1 MSENPAHLSDMST
14 NKNNQSRNQPRT
26 ETPGV
31 KGNKQF
37 SENQR
42 QEAADVNLSS
52 VAEAPIYNFS
62 TEMTDTLGN
71 DWTYFDG
78 PSDLG
83 DNRRGWQSTHANGAV
98 MEVSNNGTSTVGQEW
113 YVRNADGLSVSGTTD
128 YVDEAIEIAGKQAS
142 WGSCGIAFG
151 QKTPW
156 GNVEEII
163 RPALGITYVSTAK
176 HDAVKL
182 SAERNAA
189 MPSAFRKRSGWY
201 AEWGIEKVRLVF
213 PADFVR
219 KEDVYRGLPNSEST
233 YEIKTKAARIVK
245 DLYPD
250 AFAAAG
256 YGTVAESESIVLR
269 KRKDVER
276 SK

>member
-42 QEAADVNLSS
+42 QEATDVNLSS
-52 VAEAPIYNFS
+52 VEAPIYSFS

-83 DNRRGWQSTHANGAV
+83 DDRRGWQSTHANGAV
-98 MEVSNNGTSTVGQEW
+98 MEVSNDGTSTVGHEW
-113 YVRNADGLSVSGTTD
+113 YVRNTDGLSASGTTD

-142 WGSCGIAFG
+142 WGSCGVAFG

-156 GNVEEII
+156 GNVEEIV

-176 HDAVKL
+176 RDAVKL

-189 MPSAFRKRSGWY
+189 MPKEFRKRSGWY
-201 AEWGIEKVRLVF
+201 IEGVDVEKVRLVF

-219 KEDVYRGLPNSEST
+219 KEDAYRGVPYSEKT
-233 YEIKTKAARIVK
+233 REIETEAARIVK

-250 AFAAAG
+250 EFAAAG
-256 YGTVAESESIVLR
+256 YGIVAESESIVLHQ
-269 KRKDVER
+269 RKDVER